1 MKKNNENSKNK
12 SNNIEEHKNNLD
24 MLLDNNSESYQ
35 IMKNQ
40 KPKIDSKGKK
50 VLINF
55 EEKKESEDIEL
66 TKKTLKRSNS
76 IKLYKKHKKEKE
88 ENINENNDNT
98 KNIKNNENLFKGPER
113 KKSENA
119 KKVKFLEPNFLT
131 IIDVESYKKFN
142 AENTCKDPF
151 EDLEFLNSINNV
163 NNYNINININNKK
176 NDDVEK
182 EKVNCSCTCSAF

>member
-12 SNNIEEHKNNLD
+12 SNNIEEHKDNLD
-24 MLLDNNSESYQ
+24 MLLDNISESYQ

-55 EEKKESEDIEL
+55 EEKKESDDIEF

-176 NDDVEK
+176 NDDIEK